1 MSQKALQE
9 GVQTFVLLPFADY
22 KAMDVRLKK
31 AESAPLDAPSNHEH
45 LQSNVEE
52 SSVEREAPKELDR
65 AAVKKKDLAASYR
78 SSHLKKLLKHLE
90 KVDKNGEIL
99 NLENLDALI
108 KSAFSN
114 SKKILRNEETFFKY
128 LFSNGLSHWVS
139 NRNKI
144 DLYHPEKDSWFK
156 I

>member
-9 GVQTFVLLPFADY
+9 GVHTFVFLPFAEY
-22 KAMDVRLKK
+22 KAMDTRLKK
-31 AESAPLDAPSNHEH
+31 AESAPSDVASHHEH
-45 LQSNVEE
+45 LQSSVEE

-90 KVDKNGEIL
+90 KVDNNGEIL